1 MESIGFMSVEI
12 LVAVVTFV
20 LTAVVSVW
28 RINASHTKRLDQF
41 SISFNARMDAL
52 DKKLDTKVDTL
63 DNKTD
68 TKIDALGSKIDTKI
82 DALGSKIDTKID
94 ALRSEVRSDIGELRS
109 MQHLLMD
116 TMSKLASRISFIE
129 GILDRR
135 QEAPVDDASSLEVAQ
150 D

>member
-82 DALGSKIDTKID
+82 DAL
-94 ALRSEVRSDIGELRS
+94 RSEVRSDIGELRS

>member
-12 LVAVVTFV
+12 LVAVATFV
-20 LTAVVSVW
+20 QTAVVSVW

-41 SISFNARMDAL
+41 GISFNARMGAL
-52 DKKLDTKVDTL
+52 D
-63 DNKTD
+63 N
-68 TKIDALGSKIDTKI
+68 KIDTKV
-82 DALGSKIDTKID
+82 D

-129 GILDRR
+129 GMLGRR
-135 QEAPVDDASSLEVAQ
+135 QEASWTMFLHLKWHRTRPYQKASF
-150 D
+150 